1 MTPYHLSRLA
11 CVATCFILGLAST
24 AWADNFNFI
33 PIDVPGATDTQAL
46 GINDRGHIV
55 GSFSD
60 GAFLL
65 DNGHFTILP
74 DVFLSPGVRGHLL
87 TAADIN
93 NRGEIVGTLIVSG
106 SGIPGGPTNAYL
118 REPDGTVT
126 RIAGSFGP
134 GTPTA
139 KGFGIND
146 RGQAVGDAG
155 ARFPIDGGFVRNRD
169 LSTQQ
174 IVLHAQLFGI
184 NNSGHIVGSFNAAA
198 CAVSNCALPG
208 GAFLLSNKGEFTP
221 IAVPGATSTEAF
233 GINDRGVIVGQ
244 FADASGTHGFLNS
257 HGDFTTIN
265 IPGATSTT
273 VHGINNAGLFVGTF
287 TDAAGRQH
295 GFVDPPSEMPEP
307 GTILLLTSGLTVLG
321 IAAYRRRIG
330 RLMS

>member
-46 GINDRGHIV
+46 GINDRGQIV

-134 GTPTA
+134 RHSNGEGVWHQRPRA
-139 KGFGIND
+139 
-146 RGQAVGDAG
+146 
-155 ARFPIDGGFVRNRD
+155 
-169 LSTQQ
+169 S
-174 IVLHAQLFGI
+174 
-184 NNSGHIVGSFNAAA
+184 SGRCGSP
-198 CAVSNCALPG
+198 LP
-208 GAFLLSNKGEFTP
+208 
-221 IAVPGATSTEAF
+221 
-233 GINDRGVIVGQ
+233 
-244 FADASGTHGFLNS
+244 
-257 HGDFTTIN
+257 
-265 IPGATSTT
+265 
-273 VHGINNAGLFVGTF
+273 
-287 TDAAGRQH
+287 
-295 GFVDPPSEMPEP
+295 
-307 GTILLLTSGLTVLG
+307 
-321 IAAYRRRIG
+321 Y
-330 RLMS
+330 